1 MTECSHCLALEDW
14 THMKDTRES
23 SRLGYAL
30 STPHNLSPVVRSP
43 TLGGG
48 SCPLGDPEPQGL
60 QRDAEAAIS
69 TTISA
74 AAAAISTAMTGPA

>member
-1 MTECSHCLALEDW
+1 
-14 THMKDTRES
+14 MKDTRES

-60 QRDAEAAIS
+60 QRDAEAAIFYNNFS
-69 TTISA
+69 SGSSNFYSNDRTSVKEQL
-74 AAAAISTAMTGPA
+74 G